1 MLDNKEIREVIPH
14 RYPFLMIDKVL
25 EIEDGKKAVG
35 IKNVS
40 ANEPYFQGHFPGNPI
55 MPGVLIV
62 EAMAQLGG
70 ITVMHGKDNN
80 NMIGL
85 FTGINKCKFKR
96 VVVPGDQLKLEVEI
110 ISSKLNLIK
119 AKGVATVD
127 GDLAAEAEISFM
139 LVEKN

>member
-1 MLDNKEIREVIPH
+1 MLENNDIKEIIPH
-14 RYPFLMIDKVL
+14 RYPFLMIDRVL
-25 EIEDGKKAVG
+25 EIVDKKKAVG

-40 ANEPYFQGHFPGNPI
+40 ANEPYFQGHFPENPI

-70 ITVMHGKDNN
+70 ITVMHGEKNN
-80 NMIGL
+80 GMIGL

-96 VVVPGDQLKLEVEI
+96 VVKPGDQLKVEVEI
-110 ISSKLNLIK
+110 VSSRLNLVK
-119 AKGVATVD
+119 AKGRATVD

-139 LVEKN
+139 LVGRD